1 MNDEILAI
9 DDDLFLLDSLKQ
21 LLETQGFSVRT
32 AHSAQQGLVAIVE
45 KPPKLLILDL
55 SLPDED
61 GVSLCRK
68 IRGKWKFPII
78 MLTSRTDLMDK
89 VIGLEVGADDYLTKP
104 FEGRELV
111 ARVRANLRRQ
121 EEYTVEETR
130 KECIEIGPLKINLKS
145 RLVEIRDQK
154 VTLTSLE
161 FRLIHYFV
169 VNAGR
174 VLERE
179 KLFETVWGY
188 EEAFNSNSLD
198 VFVYRLRSK
207 LEKASGV
214 KLIHTIRGFGY
225 RFGIDD

>member
-1 MNDEILAI
+1 MKHDILVV
-9 DDDLFLLDSLKQ
+9 DDDPFLLESLKQ
-21 LLETQGFSVRT
+21 LLEGQGHVVET
-32 AHSAQQGLVAIVE
+32 AHTAQQAMISIVE
-45 KPPKLLILDL
+45 HEPKLLILDL

-61 GVSLCRK
+61 GVSICRK
-68 IRGKWKFPII
+68 IRAKWRFPII

-111 ARVRANLRRQ
+111 ARVRANLRRL
-121 EEYTVEETR
+121 EEYTMQNSDQEVLHV
-130 KECIEIGPLKINLKS
+130 GPLKLDMKS
-145 RLVEIRDQK
+145 RQAEVNQTKIS
-154 VTLTSLE
+154 LTALE

-169 VNAGR
+169 SNSGR

-188 EEAFNSNSLD
+188 EELFNSNSLD
-198 VFVYRLRSK
+198 VFVYRLRTK
-207 LEKASGV
+207 LEKATGV

-225 RFGIDD
+225 RFGIDE